1 MKLTIK
7 FQCNS
12 DCSFFI
18 MGSNEKKNFFV
29 IYSKFIIL
37 FKFIQE
43 EDYYI
48 TIISRRRLQYELI
61 KKEFAKLILKLEF
74 ILILYPKP

>member
-7 FQCNS
+7 SQCNS
-12 DCSFFI
+12 DCSFFN

-43 EDYYI
+43 EDYYV
-48 TIISRRRLQYELI
+48 TIISRRRL
-61 KKEFAKLILKLEF
+61 
-74 ILILYPKP
+74 